1 MIYTN
6 YNYFQWPLTGQKVSH
21 FLDKVALDD
30 SFNRHACW
38 KGNSGSE
45 YVRNVL
51 VGFAPNPIIVA
62 NLKKCLELCVE
73 DSP

>member
-6 YNYFQWPLTGQKVSH
+6 YNYFQWPLTGQKISH

-38 KGNSGSE
+38 KQNSGSE
-45 YVRNVL
+45 YVRNDFKL
-51 VGFAPNPIIVA
+51 DHICNSMKSTNMTSHEFED
-62 NLKKCLELCVE
+62 EL
-73 DSP
+73 